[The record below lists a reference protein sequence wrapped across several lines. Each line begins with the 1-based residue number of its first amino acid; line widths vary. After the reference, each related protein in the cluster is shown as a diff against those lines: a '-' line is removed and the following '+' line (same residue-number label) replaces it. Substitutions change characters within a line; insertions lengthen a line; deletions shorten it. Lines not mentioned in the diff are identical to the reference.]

1 MFTPLRSLT
10 LCGRGTQCAFAL
22 TFAVTLAV
30 FLCFPPATNLGEDG
44 SLETAVPSPH
54 RVMLERVQRVL
65 EMSGLDATTKMN
77 MISDLVQTVEQG
89 DRITT
94 ERAVD
99 ALNEARVVAIAAP
112 SGTEHKM
119 LVHPVPAATDPP
131 TSVLPNVSRG
141 QMQLSPSRDRT
152 TTPTPSP
159 IYLPLSSLAHPSLLR
174 TSMRGQTAPMCTAT
188 QMQSRLVS
196 ASSAAQNAQPLLA
209 ERRYNSGCSAIG
221 RNYKCRSSTE
231 YTAFLA
237 DPSRRQVTMASDFVN
252 PFGTTDT
259 TLLHDFHRFSVRS
272 DCMCPLIRIVLP
284 TCSGCTHFKP
294 LPTPY
299 HAPSRWHALRL
310 RCPRPW
316 PTAVAP
322 C

>member
-1 MFTPLRSLT
+1 MLTPLRSLT
-10 LCGRGTQCAFAL
+10 LCGQCGRGTQCAFAL

-44 SLETAVPSPH
+44 SLATAVPSPH

-65 EMSGLDATTKMN
+65 AESGLDATTKMN

-119 LVHPVPAATDPP
+119 LVHRVPAATDSP
-131 TSVLPNVSRG
+131 SVLPNVTRG
-141 QMQLSPSRDRT
+141 QVQLSPSRDRT
-152 TTPTPSP
+152 TTPTPSS
-159 IYLPLSSLAHPSLLR
+159 IHLPLSSLAHPSLPR

-188 QMQSRLVS
+188 QMQSQLVP
-196 ASSAAQNAQPLLA
+196 ASSAAPNAQPLLV
-209 ERRYNSGCSAIG
+209 ERRYNSACSAIG
-221 RNYKCRSSTE
+221 RNYKCRSSAE

-237 DPSRRQVTMASDFVN
+237 DPSRRQVTMASD
-252 PFGTTDT
+252 
-259 TLLHDFHRFSVRS
+259 L
-272 DCMCPLIRIVLP
+272 C
-284 TCSGCTHFKP
+284 
-294 LPTPY
+294 
-299 HAPSRWHALRL
+299 
-310 RCPRPW
+310 
-316 PTAVAP
+316 
-322 C
+322 